1 MRLAINRGWATQQRN
16 KTIQMNQ
23 RIKKFIE
30 QATTVYEPDWNGCER
45 VEDFDKQ
52 KFAELLIRDCA
63 RIADIAEPWRSGDLM
78 LDYYGIQHDTR
89 QQP

>member
-1 MRLAINRGWATQQRN
+1 
-16 KTIQMNQ
+16 MNQ

-30 QATTVYEPDWNGCER
+30 QATIIEYGVDNGFDQ
-45 VEDFDKQ
+45 VTFDKQ

-78 LDYYGIQHDTR
+78 LDYFGIQHDTR